1 MFAFDIV
8 PIFDPACRI
17 VFDIFPD
24 LPIIRFIADDV
35 LVVGSLPQGRAG
47 LSGGPAFHLRR
58 DRTDRRGG
66 YHPPVLIVME
76 TEDQMN
82 VVWHNDGV
90 VDGDVGIDRRNIANG
105 KSDDFPAAGKPQ
117 LGRAADSRPYGD
129 VREDAPPVAG
139 AYGDEIRAG
148 GGIIVSLQS
157 DSFPFRQIH
166 GHASLS
172 SVGAATCRP

>member
-1 MFAFDIV
+1 MLFGCAAKPRGEKLFGFS
-8 PIFDPACRI
+8 P
-17 VFDIFPD
+17 
-24 LPIIRFIADDV
+24 
-35 LVVGSLPQGRAG
+35 SY
-47 LSGGPAFHLRR
+47 SHY
-58 DRTDRRGG
+58 RTDRRGG